1 MTEGDRRHG
10 AASAATAA
18 TPTTATTAG
27 AMLRAARESQ
37 GMHIA
42 LLAAAIKVSPR
53 KLDALEHDR
62 YDELTDATFVR
73 ALAQTVCRALKIDAA
88 PVLALLPQSNVSL
101 LGAANAGLNTPFR
114 DRPGRGE
121 PASTMP
127 QRPLIWAG
135 LLLVIAAVLIAFAPA
150 SVWQW
155 VVGDEPA
162 GGAAVASASAAAAV
176 AASASAAMVGGGP
189 AALMASPVSST
200 GTPLAGAAAAAASVA
215 APMVETVHAVPS
227 DRAVADGAPNAAT
240 LSASEASWIEVV
252 DASGATLLSRLLPP
266 GETVTLQGPLPLKL
280 KIGNARAT
288 QVVFRGQ
295 AVDLLGTARDN
306 VARLEL
312 K

>member
-1 MTEGDRRHG
+1 MTEADSRPG
-10 AASAATAA
+10 ATTPA
-18 TPTTATTAG
+18 TPATAG

-62 YDELTDATFVR
+62 YQELTDATFVR

-88 PVLALLPQSNVSL
+88 PVLALLPHSNVSP

-114 DRPGRGE
+114 ERPGRGE
-121 PASTMP
+121 PSSALP

-135 LLLVIAAVLIAFAPA
+135 LLLVLAAVLIAFAPA

-155 VVGDEPA
+155 VAGEEPA
-162 GGAAVASASAAAAV
+162 AGFSATPPASTSAATAASAANAV
-176 AASASAAMVGGGP
+176 AAAIAP
-189 AALMASPVSST
+189 D
-200 GTPLAGAAAAAASVA
+200 GAAASAGSPASVA
-215 APMVETVHAVPS
+215 SDAASIAAPTVETVHAAPS
-227 DRAVADGAPNAAT
+227 DRAAADSAPNAAT

-295 AVDLLGTARDN
+295 PVDLVSAARDN

>member
-1 MTEGDRRHG
+1 MTEADSRLG
-10 AASAATAA
+10 ATA
-18 TPTTATTAG
+18 PTTSTTAG

-62 YDELTDATFVR
+62 YGELTDATFVR

-88 PVLALLPQSNVSL
+88 PVLALLPQANVSP

-114 DRPGRGE
+114 ERPGRGE
-121 PASTMP
+121 PANSMP
-127 QRPLIWAG
+127 QRPLVWAG
-135 LLLVIAAVLIAFAPA
+135 LLLVAAAVLVAFAPP

-155 VVGDEPA
+155 VAGEEPA
-162 GGAAVASASAAAAV
+162 AGAAAASVSAAAV
-176 AASASAAMVGGGP
+176 AAAPASTPLVSGGVAALVNSPAGAASAAAGP
-189 AALMASPVSST
+189 AAPT
-200 GTPLAGAAAAAASVA
+200 
-215 APMVETVHAVPS
+215 VETVHVAPS
-227 DRAVADGAPNAAT
+227 DRAAGDGAPNATT
-240 LSASEASWIEVV
+240 LSTSEASWIEVV
-252 DASGATLLSRLLPP
+252 DAHGATLLSRLLPP
-266 GETVTLQGPLPLKL
+266 GETVTLLGALPLKL

-295 AVDLLGTARDN
+295 PVDLVSAARDN

>member
-1 MTEGDRRHG
+1 MTEADSRPG
-10 AASAATAA
+10 
-18 TPTTATTAG
+18 ATTAG
-27 AMLRAARESQ
+27 GMLRAARESQ

-42 LLAAAIKVSPR
+42 MLAAAIKVSPR

-62 YDELTDATFVR
+62 YGELTDATFVR

-88 PVLALLPQSNVSL
+88 PVLALLPQAIVSQ
-101 LGAANAGLNTPFR
+101 LGAVNAGLNTPFR

-121 PASTMP
+121 PAASIP

-135 LLLVIAAVLIAFAPA
+135 LLLVVAAVLIAFAPP

-155 VVGDEPA
+155 IAGDEPS
-162 GGAAVASASAAAAV
+162 GGAAVASASAAAA
-176 AASASAAMVGGGP
+176 AAVPASAAMGGGD
-189 AALMASPVSST
+189 AARLVASPLSST
-200 GTPLAGAAAAAASVA
+200 GTSLAGAASAAAGPVL
-215 APMVETVHAVPS
+215 PTVETVHAAPG
-227 DRAVADGAPNAAT
+227 DRAARGGAPNAT
-240 LSASEASWIEVV
+240 TFSTSEASWIEVV
-252 DASGATLLSRLLPP
+252 DASGATLLSRLLTP
-266 GETVTLQGPLPLKL
+266 GEAVTVQGPLPLKL

-295 AVDLLGTARDN
+295 PVDLLSAARDN